1 MRLTPDELRSAQA
14 EMEKHLAYAKREAT
28 MIQTRD
34 PHAINAINSLVN
46 TANQGLAV
54 LKEYHSFIMIVEDA
68 VRRLKNG
75 NISTLQCRLCGA
87 PMKLQS
93 SRLGSWKYACPG
105 HEYRGPRQQFDC
117 GKLRHDQ
124 HYTDSM
130 MEFTS
135 PEDAEEWA
143 IKISILDALK
153 ILGASEPVE
162 DTKVLHETGN
172 TV

>member
-1 MRLTPDELRSAQA
+1 MRLTPEELRSAQA
-14 EMEKHLAYAKREAT
+14 EMEKHLAYARREAT

-34 PHAINAINSLVN
+34 PHAVDAINSLVN
-46 TANQGLAV
+46 IATQGLAV
-54 LKEYHSFIMIVEDA
+54 LKEYRSLNGAVEDA
-68 VRRLKNG
+68 IRRLG
-75 NISTLQCRLCGA
+75 ARDIGILRCRLCNT
-87 PMKLQS
+87 PMTLES
-93 SRLGSWKYACPG
+93 SGLGSWKYACPG

-143 IKISILDALK
+143 VKMSILDALK
-153 ILGASEPVE
+153 ILSASEPVDI
-162 DTKVLHETGN
+162 DTQAPHTDGSA
-172 TV
+172 